1 MSERNVPTVMS
12 FTLVWVAQMILIFV
26 SLGSAYVPMGPF
38 NLVSNLGMS
47 FVQMLL
53 GALFFMHLKGAS
65 PLIRLFSA
73 VGLVWLLLMFGLS
86 LADFLTRNVVP
97 APW

>member
-12 FTLVWVAQMILIFV
+12 FTLVWIAQMILIFA

-38 NLVSNLGMS
+38 NLVSNLAMA
-47 FVQMLL
+47 FAQMLL

>member
-1 MSERNVPTVMS
+1 MSERTVPSVIS
-12 FTLVWVAQMILIFV
+12 FTLVWIAQMILIFL

-38 NLVSNLGMS
+38 NLVSNLGMA

-65 PLIRLFSA
+65 PLIRLFSV
-73 VGLVWLLLMFGLS
+73 VGLLWLLLMFGLS
-86 LADFLTRNVVP
+86 LADFLTRHLIP